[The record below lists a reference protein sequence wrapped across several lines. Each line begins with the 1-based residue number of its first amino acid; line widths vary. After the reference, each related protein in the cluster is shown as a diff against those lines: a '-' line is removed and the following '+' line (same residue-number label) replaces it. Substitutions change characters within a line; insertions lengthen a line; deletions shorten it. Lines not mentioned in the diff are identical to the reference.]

1 MNNSDYTIYCSRCG
15 AEMKASSRYCMKCG
29 NLNYDH
35 PENKNLQKI
44 IGKPEDKQYVV
55 GSGNSI
61 FEGLQGEN
69 TVTQS
74 IANNTGN
81 QMLCFGFNILLYLI
95 IILSNL
101 IPIINSSGFA
111 LEPLVMS
118 SFPIIAIVISGL
130 FLYVFSLELLFM
142 KANKRWWAA
151 LIPIYNLM
159 ILAEMAFNKKYLGLL
174 VLIPYIG
181 PIFLL
186 VIFYKLGSKFKY
198 NSLLTALFWFVM
210 IPIIGFGNHPYDG
223 RNFVENNDKNSSEK
237 QYRRKKIF
245 LIVVLFFMIF
255 GIFLIV
261 YGNIAKVEKTS
272 SEISNAYYL
281 YAAKRITSRTKE
293 YIKNGNIDCD
303 NASVLGENGIYYFY
317 YSDASDEFDLLFRMS
332 REPIEAYVKVIKTG
346 DEFQY
351 YISLTDGVKGF
362 GEMAIDDVK
371 LESIIDYPSLV
382 LDFNSG
388 IKCQSFYKQE
398 LAKKR

>member
-186 VIFYKLGSKFKY
+186 VIAKLNTSFT
-198 NSLLTALFWFVM
+198 SLL
-210 IPIIGFGNHPYDG
+210 
-223 RNFVENNDKNSSEK
+223 
-237 QYRRKKIF
+237 
-245 LIVVLFFMIF
+245 
-255 GIFLIV
+255 
-261 YGNIAKVEKTS
+261 
-272 SEISNAYYL
+272 
-281 YAAKRITSRTKE
+281 
-293 YIKNGNIDCD
+293 
-303 NASVLGENGIYYFY
+303 
-317 YSDASDEFDLLFRMS
+317 
-332 REPIEAYVKVIKTG
+332 
-346 DEFQY
+346 
-351 YISLTDGVKGF
+351 
-362 GEMAIDDVK
+362 
-371 LESIIDYPSLV
+371 
-382 LDFNSG
+382 
-388 IKCQSFYKQE
+388 
-398 LAKKR
+398 